1 MAMERRMRAESRNN
15 RSGRSGQKAADGQ
28 NTEDIEEIAEIRE
41 AALRILD
48 YADNTSREL
57 VRKLQKKGYR
67 YDQIELLVRNLV
79 KAGLVDDV
87 RYAESYVRVKTEAG
101 KGPAW
106 IRKKLIE
113 KGIPRDQ
120 VENALL
126 EVSDRGTERKLCLS
140 KALEICGLKY
150 DFEVDSHGDL
160 VPVHDMSLEYEKIKI
175 FEQTVRNEENRVI
188 DYREK
193 EKAKARMARRLSS
206 AGFSPDA
213 VIFAVKKME
222 NL

>member
-1 MAMERRMRAESRNN
+1 MKAESRKNI
-15 RSGRSGQKAADGQ
+15 SGRSGQKAADSR
-28 NTEDIEEIAEIRE
+28 NTEAIEEIAEIRE

-48 YADNTSREL
+48 YADNTSQEL

-67 YDQIELLVRNLV
+67 YEQIQLLVGNLV
-79 KAGLVDDV
+79 KAGLVNDV
-87 RYAESYVRVKTEAG
+87 RYAESYVRIKSESG

-113 KGIPRDQ
+113 KGIPRDL
-120 VENALL
+120 VDNALL
-126 EVSDRGTERKLCLS
+126 EISDRDTERKLCLS
-140 KALEICGLKY
+140 RALEICGLKY
-150 DFEVDSHGDL
+150 DFEVDSHGNLIPANDT
-160 VPVHDMSLEYEKIKI
+160 SLDYEKIKI

-193 EKAKARMARRLSS
+193 AKAKARMARRLSS

-213 VIFAVKKME
+213 VIFAVRKME
-222 NL
+222 SL

>member
-1 MAMERRMRAESRNN
+1 MKAESRNN

-28 NTEDIEEIAEIRE
+28 NTEDIEGIAEIRE

-48 YADNTSREL
+48 YADNTAREL

-120 VENALL
+120 VENAFFLIAACEGVGPDCCLL
-126 EVSDRGTERKLCLS
+126 RRQGQGGVGCDDR
-140 KALEICGLKY
+140 IP
-150 DFEVDSHGDL
+150 
-160 VPVHDMSLEYEKIKI
+160 PVILII
-175 FEQTVRNEENRVI
+175 
-188 DYREK
+188 
-193 EKAKARMARRLSS
+193 AC
-206 AGFSPDA
+206 
-213 VIFAVKKME
+213 
-222 NL
+222 